1 MKFKGSKKIV
11 SLFLAVLMV
20 VTSVPAFAINASA
33 AVNTSTDVSALEKA
47 MTDYETKM
55 KNGGIMT
62 NMKVAYDAYVNA
74 QKAIDAVKYG
84 YSTSIDV
91 SAVAANLT
99 NATNNMN
106 SWTSYKG
113 TMRSKFSGDKDYL
126 DDYYYNITY
135 QNILYADETA
145 SSAGEQKIQTWHD
158 WGNRY
163 NYTTGKFTYASVVML
178 YDDKTAPQTGVMFT
192 SLPTATGGAI
202 SKSAKEY
209 AAWMSANNGG
219 LKLTLNKWK
228 GWDTKDN
235 FQYIVNGCSD
245 TLSTSDTTSY
255 NTSNHAEDVRY
266 GNYISFDA
274 TNDSFADGTLVKT
287 YTPTWSF
294 YVSNK
299 DQSAKKGEISTSKT
313 IQIFNY
319 KAVIDAIDSTKST
332 IANVANY
339 KQGGLSTL
347 FSDIESLMED
357 PNSFFTDSNGKRT
370 NGINECSS
378 YYRDAIT
385 NTKSHLNSV
394 TADNKN
400 YNDLRTAI
408 ADAETAPTTKTAKS
422 LVAYG
427 KAISEARNV
436 FSNDVLKNGYNSP
449 DNAETKATA
458 LNDAKSALADAYSD
472 STKDNFDA
480 AVTVVKAMD
489 MDALTADGQ
498 AYIQNLIDTST
509 AKLTTTISDS
519 DKTYYALA
527 TGQSV
532 DTAKNITDSAVDELT
547 KALLTFAA
555 SPDESYINHY
565 NVTFA
570 AQIEK
575 NDVTTDLTAKTF
587 NNQAYGTMITF
598 DADSFSEI
606 SALENKSI
614 KWTVQYTYADGST
627 KSQKIQSVGNSITLK
642 ATANMTVTAIVA
654 DETADETVTNYTVK
668 FYNIYNNVV
677 DFTYITEDQLP
688 EAKEYTGSQITIGDY
703 TYTPDVPFYTLSGF
717 KVSAPNANKVISVF
731 PTYSATPTVDVTVYM
746 GTATSKYMTGD
757 AVVTAKTVFLD
768 TSVDN
773 FYAWAVQ
780 INGKYQ
786 IVAYNKDYAF
796 AAITG
801 ATYTPIIKEN
811 GVYKVYTDNNST
823 LKNLTADDVYQ
834 FNNNTQY
841 KLTDNDYLV
850 AKLDTKAPFTYIETI
865 TTVNGKNRAYIR
877 ITANSSS
884 VDSFGV
890 FGNNSKKPLPAF
902 NDVTGQ
908 YAVDMSKL
916 PADFKA
922 YVSYSVKYTDKD
934 GNTYNIATTDY
945 ATNA

>member
-1 MKFKGSKKIV
+1 M
-11 SLFLAVLMV
+11 
-20 VTSVPAFAINASA
+20 
-33 AVNTSTDVSALEKA
+33 
-47 MTDYETKM
+47 
-55 KNGGIMT
+55 
-62 NMKVAYDAYVNA
+62 
-74 QKAIDAVKYG
+74 
-84 YSTSIDV
+84 
-91 SAVAANLT
+91 
-99 NATNNMN
+99 
-106 SWTSYKG
+106 
-113 TMRSKFSGDKDYL
+113 
-126 DDYYYNITY
+126 
-135 QNILYADETA
+135 
-145 SSAGEQKIQTWHD
+145 
-158 WGNRY
+158 
-163 NYTTGKFTYASVVML
+163 
-178 YDDKTAPQTGVMFT
+178 
-192 SLPTATGGAI
+192 
-202 SKSAKEY
+202 
-209 AAWMSANNGG
+209 
-219 LKLTLNKWK
+219 
-228 GWDTKDN
+228 
-235 FQYIVNGCSD
+235 
-245 TLSTSDTTSY
+245 
-255 NTSNHAEDVRY
+255 
-266 GNYISFDA
+266 
-274 TNDSFADGTLVKT
+274 
-287 YTPTWSF
+287 
-294 YVSNK
+294 
-299 DQSAKKGEISTSKT
+299 
-313 IQIFNY
+313 
-319 KAVIDAIDSTKST
+319 
-332 IANVANY
+332 
-339 KQGGLSTL
+339 
-347 FSDIESLMED
+347 
-357 PNSFFTDSNGKRT
+357 
-370 NGINECSS
+370 
-378 YYRDAIT
+378 
-385 NTKSHLNSV
+385 
-394 TADNKN
+394 
-400 YNDLRTAI
+400 
-408 ADAETAPTTKTAKS
+408 
-422 LVAYG
+422 
-427 KAISEARNV
+427 
-436 FSNDVLKNGYNSP
+436 KNGYNSP

-509 AKLTTTISDS
+509 AKLTTTLTDS

-614 KWTVQYTYADGST
+614 KWTVQYSYADGST

-731 PTYSATPTVDVTVYM
+731 PTYSVTPTVDVTVYM

-780 INGKYQ
+780 INSKYQ

-811 GVYKVYTDNNST
+811 GVYKVYTDNNGT

-890 FGNNSKKPLPAF
+890 FGNNSKKPLSGV
-902 NDVTGQ
+902 NDITGQ
-908 YAVDMSKL
+908 YSVDMSKL

-934 GNTYNIATTDY
+934 GNTYNITTTDY

>member
-20 VTSVPAFAINASA
+20 VSSVPAFALNTSA
-33 AVNTSTDVSALEKA
+33 AVNSTDVSALETA
-47 MTDYETKM
+47 MHSYEDKM
-55 KNGGIMT
+55 KNGDIMT
-62 NMKVAYDAYVNA
+62 NMKAAYDAYVNA
-74 QKAIDAVKYG
+74 QKAIDAVRYG
-84 YSTSIDV
+84 YSTSINV
-91 SAVAANLT
+91 ASVAANLT
-99 NATNNMN
+99 NATNAMTKWTAPTFTAPAYHMN
-106 SWTSYKG
+106 NVATGAYKNVVYG
-113 TMRSKFSGDKDYL
+113 PSGDTWWTPNNS
-126 DDYYYNITY
+126 YNFGDTDNLFGVKVALSNNVVTCYDGTDTY
-135 QNILYADETA
+135 IPILLQCYSQKALSLPGTRQIYKSIFSLANSNVNYTA
-145 SSAGEQKIQTWHD
+145 SLNHNWRFVSNVTGDIWNSPESNQNLSYTSTNTAKDIARGKDCSAY
-158 WGNRY
+158 NRVFLISNNNNTY
-163 NYTTGKFTYASVVML
+163 YDTINYSNFVTTSTFYAKWIGGSSTPSV
-178 YDDKTAPQTGVMFT
+178 TQTGGG
-192 SLPTATGGAI
+192 TAYIINYKPLKDRI
-202 SKSAKEY
+202 S
-209 AAWMSANNGG
+209 
-219 LKLTLNKWK
+219 
-228 GWDTKDN
+228 
-235 FQYIVNGCSD
+235 
-245 TLSTSDTTSY
+245 TLSTELAKYSV
-255 NTSNHAEDVRY
+255 A
-266 GNYISFDA
+266 NYTQGGLES
-274 TNDSFADGTLVKT
+274 LL
-287 YTPTWSF
+287 
-294 YVSNK
+294 
-299 DQSAKKGEISTSKT
+299 SA
-313 IQIFNY
+313 
-319 KAVIDAIDSTKST
+319 IDACTAVNPNSYDYAS
-332 IANVANY
+332 NVANAV
-339 KQGGLSTL
+339 KDCG
-347 FSDIESLMED
+347 
-357 PNSFFTDSNGKRT
+357 
-370 NGINECSS
+370 
-378 YYRDAIT
+378 DAIKAAMGKT
-385 NTKSHLNSV
+385 YSV
-394 TADNKN
+394 TADNAK
-400 YNDLRTAI
+400 YQTLRDAI
-408 ADAETAPTTKTAKS
+408 ANADTVSTAKTADS

-427 KAISEARNV
+427 KAISAARNV
-436 FSNDVLKNGYNSP
+436 FANDIITQHGYNLP
-449 DNAETKATA
+449 DDAQAKAIA
-458 LNDAKSALADAYSD
+458 LNNAKSALADAYSD
-472 STKDNFDA
+472 STKENFDA

-509 AKLTTTISDS
+509 AKLSTTLADS
-519 DKTYYALA
+519 DKTYYTLA

-575 NDVTTDLTAKTF
+575 NDVSKNLTAKTF
-587 NNQAYGTMITF
+587 DNQKYGTMITF

-614 KWTVQYTYADGST
+614 KWTVQYSYADGST

-688 EAKEYTGSQITIGDY
+688 EAKEYTGSQIKIGDY

-717 KVSAPNANKVISVF
+717 KVSAPNANKVISVY
-731 PTYSATPTVDVTVYM
+731 PTYSATPTVDVRVYM

-768 TSVDN
+768 TSVDY

-801 ATYTPIIKEN
+801 ATYTPIIKQD
-811 GVYKVYTDNNST
+811 GVYKVYTDNNGT
-823 LKNLTADDVYQ
+823 LINLTADNVYQ
-834 FNNNTQY
+834 FNNNSQY

-890 FGNNSKKPLPAF
+890 FGNSSKKPLSGV
-902 NDVTGQ
+902 NDITGQ
-908 YAVDMSKL
+908 YSVDMSKL

-934 GNTYNIATTDY
+934 GNTYNISTTDY

>member
-20 VTSVPAFAINASA
+20 VSSVPAFALSASA

-47 MTDYETKM
+47 MHSYEEKM
-55 KNGGIMT
+55 TSGKIYT
-62 NMKVAYDAYVNA
+62 NMANAYTYYIAAQKAYDACV
-74 QKAIDAVKYG
+74 YG
-84 YSTSIDV
+84 YND
-91 SAVAANLT
+91 AYVAKATTDLT
-99 NATNNMN
+99 NATNAMTEWTAPIFNVPAYHMN
-106 SWTSYKG
+106 NVATGAYKNVVYG
-113 TMRSKFSGDKDYL
+113 PSGDTWWTPHNDYNYDGGAFGVKVAL
-126 DDYYYNITY
+126 SNNVVTCYDGTDTY
-135 QNILYADETA
+135 IPILLQCYSNQTFTLPGTRQIYRSIFSLADSNVNYTA
-145 SSAGEQKIQTWHD
+145 SLNHNWRFISNVTGDKWNSPENDQNLSYTSSNTARDIAKGKDCSAY
-158 WGNRY
+158 NRV
-163 NYTTGKFTYASVVML
+163 FL
-178 YDDKTAPQTGVMFT
+178 
-192 SLPTATGGAI
+192 
-202 SKSAKEY
+202 
-209 AAWMSANNGG
+209 
-219 LKLTLNKWK
+219 
-228 GWDTKDN
+228 
-235 FQYIVNGCSD
+235 
-245 TLSTSDTTSY
+245 
-255 NTSNHAEDVRY
+255 TSNNNSTYYDTIDYSNFVTNSTFY
-266 GNYISFDA
+266 GKYIGGSTNPTVTQSGSGTAYIINYEPIKDRISELA
-274 TNDSFADGTLVKT
+274 
-287 YTPTWSF
+287 
-294 YVSNK
+294 
-299 DQSAKKGEISTSKT
+299 
-313 IQIFNY
+313 NY
-319 KAVIDAIDSTKST
+319 
-332 IANVANY
+332 NVTNY
-339 KQGGLSTL
+339 KQGGL
-347 FSDIESLMED
+347 ESLLSAID
-357 PNSFFTDSNGKRT
+357 ACTAVNPNSYGYASNVANAVK
-370 NGINECSS
+370 ECGDAIKAAMSKTYS
-378 YYRDAIT
+378 VTADDTRYQTLRDAIT
-385 NTKSHLNSV
+385 DANTASTAK
-394 TADNKN
+394 TAD
-400 YNDLRTAI
+400 
-408 ADAETAPTTKTAKS
+408 S

-436 FSNDVLKNGYNSP
+436 FANDIISHGYNSP

-509 AKLTTTISDS
+509 AKLTTTLTDS

-575 NDVTTDLTAKTF
+575 NDTTTDLTAKTF
-587 NNQAYGTMITF
+587 KNQVYGTMITF

-614 KWTVQYTYADGST
+614 KWTVQYSYADGST

-654 DETADETVTNYTVK
+654 DETTDETVTNYTVK

-780 INGKYQ
+780 INSKYQ

-811 GVYKVYTDNNST
+811 GVYKVYTDNNGT

-890 FGNNSKKPLPAF
+890 FGNNSKKPLSGV
-902 NDVTGQ
+902 NDITGQ
-908 YAVDMSKL
+908 YSVDMSKL

-934 GNTYNIATTDY
+934 GNTYNITTTDY